1 MLSMTTSLKAVE
13 REPRVKASTAPGTS
27 FTTVHREKPAP
38 APKNPRGEV
47 ALALVPRERHRVA
60 DEPQSGLTN
69 QGTLDMVKMMDAS
82 AGERPAHPS
91 RSSPWRA

>member
-38 APKNPRGEV
+38 APKNPHAAR
-47 ALALVPRERHRVA
+47 
-60 DEPQSGLTN
+60 
-69 QGTLDMVKMMDAS
+69 
-82 AGERPAHPS
+82 
-91 RSSPWRA
+91 